1 MRKISKLFL
10 RISAGIFILGLLTTT
25 ASAQCAM
32 CRATVE
38 NSVSDGG
45 GLAAGLNAGIIYL
58 ASVPYLMLAG
68 LAYFWYRHSRRQRML
83 NQRLSYRG

>member
-1 MRKISKLFL
+1 MKKLISFFLKISV
-10 RISAGIFILGLLTTT
+10 ALLLLVMLAAS

-38 NSVSDGG
+38 NSISNGS
-45 GLAAGLNAGIIYL
+45 GLAAGLNAGILYL

-83 NQRLSYRG
+83 NQGLSFRG